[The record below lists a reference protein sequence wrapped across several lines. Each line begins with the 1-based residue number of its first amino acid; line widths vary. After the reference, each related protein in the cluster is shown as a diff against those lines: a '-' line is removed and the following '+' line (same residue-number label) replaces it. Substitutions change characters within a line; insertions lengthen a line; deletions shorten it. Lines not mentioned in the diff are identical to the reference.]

1 MSEVRDLFRTLFPI
15 TRSVA
20 GEGNR
25 LTLRILSRVSPLR
38 LLEIPSGKRCFDWVV
53 PREWNLREAFIE
65 DSRGRRIL
73 DARKNNLHC
82 VNYSEPVDRIV
93 PRDELLTHLHTLPAL
108 PRAIPYVTSYYQP
121 RWGFCVQHSR
131 LRRFRGR
138 RFRVRILAEKKKGSM
153 TLGEAVVRGRSPEEI
168 LFSTYICH
176 PSMANNELSGP
187 VLQILLLRYVRS
199 LRKPHYTYRFLF
211 CPETIGSTAYLHLR
225 GRRLKQRVRAGYVIT
240 CVGMSGKF
248 TYKKSRPGNSL
259 ADRVALSVLSD
270 EGEKFEVRPWVPS
283 GSDERQYGSPGF
295 RLPVGSLMT
304 RMYGQYPQYHTSLD
318 NLNLINFPKFQA
330 CLEVYQK
337 IIARLEAN
345 RTYLGTVQH
354 GEPNLGRRN
363 LYPTLG
369 GQKKNTDQLRAIRA
383 LCAFADGRTDLLG
396 VAEVSG
402 ISFARLADAAEK
414 LRAAGLLHTV
424 R

>member
-1 MSEVRDLFRTLFPI
+1 LSEARDLFRQLFPI

-25 LTLRILSRVSPLR
+25 RTLRILSRVSPLR
-38 LLEIPSGKRCFDWVV
+38 LLEIPSGTRCFDWVV

-73 DARKNNLHC
+73 DAREHNLHC

-93 PRDELLTHLHTLPAL
+93 PRDELLPRLHTLPSL

-138 RFRVRILAEKKKGSM
+138 RFRVRIRAEKKKGSM

-187 VLQILLLRYVRS
+187 ILQSLLLRHVRT
-199 LRKPHYTYRFLF
+199 LQKPHYTYRFVF
-211 CPETIGSTAYLHLR
+211 CPETVGSIAYLHLR
-225 GRRLKQRVRAGYVIT
+225 GRQLKKKVRAGYVIT

-259 ADRVALSVLSD
+259 ADRTALAVLA
-270 EGEKFEVRPWVPS
+270 EQGEKFEVRPWVPS

-304 RMYGQYPQYHTSLD
+304 RMYGQYPEYHTSLD
-318 NLNLINFPKFQA
+318 NLGLIDFPKFQA
-330 CLEVYQK
+330 CLELYQK
-337 IIARLEAN
+337 IIARLETN
-345 RTYLGTVQH
+345 RTYLGAVQH
-354 GEPNLGRRN
+354 GEPNLGKRS

-369 GQKKNTDQLRAIRA
+369 GQKKNTDQLRAIRTV
-383 LCAFADGRTDLLG
+383 CAFADGRSDLLEIAG
-396 VAEVSG
+396 ASG
-402 ISFARLADAAEK
+402 IPFATLAEAAEK
-414 LRAAGLLHTV
+414 LRAVGLLRV
-424 R
+424 VG